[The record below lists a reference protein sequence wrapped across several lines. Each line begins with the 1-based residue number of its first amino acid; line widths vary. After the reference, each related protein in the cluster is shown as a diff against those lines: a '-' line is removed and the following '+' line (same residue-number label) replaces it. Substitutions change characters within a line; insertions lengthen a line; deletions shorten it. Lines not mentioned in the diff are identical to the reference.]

1 MTWTARKVCDT
12 RKPSRVAGRSKAPSS
27 SMNRSAYRPH
37 PSLYPEISHSADWN
51 RVSGAGRKR
60 TPPSSRWCPG
70 MPSWW
75 EKVCQRHSGTRPA
88 GTVQTTTPGR
98 APSSVG
104 GR

>member
-37 PSLYPEISHSADWN
+37 PSLYPEISHRPVWN
-51 RVSGAGRKR
+51 RD
-60 TPPSSRWCPG
+60 
-70 MPSWW
+70 
-75 EKVCQRHSGTRPA
+75 SGTRPA